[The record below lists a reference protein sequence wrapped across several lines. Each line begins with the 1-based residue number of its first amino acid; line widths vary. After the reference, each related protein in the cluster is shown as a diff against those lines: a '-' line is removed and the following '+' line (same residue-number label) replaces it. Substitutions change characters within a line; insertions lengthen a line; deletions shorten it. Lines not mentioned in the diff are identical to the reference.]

1 MIDDRR
7 PRILFFAEAVT
18 LAHITR
24 PLTLA
29 QALDADKFEIHFA
42 CAPGKDFLFNDV
54 NFKRWPI
61 FSIKADTFLNALSKG
76 APLYDLRT
84 LSRYVEDDR
93 QLIETLRPELVVG
106 DFRLSL
112 AVSAPVCKVPYVA
125 IANAHWSPFST
136 LKNFPL
142 PNIPPTRLLGVG
154 LAQRLFHIV
163 KPLAFAYH
171 ARPLN
176 KLRRSFR
183 LPSIE
188 SLPETYT
195 YGDYTLYADVPTLVP
210 TENLPSNHRYI
221 GPIFWSPQIALPE
234 WWKTLTE
241 KDTVIYVTLGSSGQI
256 DLLPI
261 IIAGVKHLPVT
272 VLLATAGRTNL
283 EELPNN
289 FRTAD
294 YLPGEKVSKRARL
307 VICNGGSATAYQALK
322 SGVPVLGIPSNL
334 DQFLTMTAI
343 MKKNAGILLRPEGL
357 SSELVRC
364 SVIKMLDS
372 EDYQTCAHEI
382 ATDISNYDAQANFR
396 SFIEQLLDRSHGAE

>member
-1 MIDDRR
+1 MIHDRR

-29 QALDADKFEIHFA
+29 QALAADKFEIHFA
-42 CAPGKDFLFNDV
+42 CAPGKDFFFNDV

-61 FSIKADTFLNALSKG
+61 FSIKDDAFLNALSNG
-76 APLYDLRT
+76 APLYDVKT
-84 LSRYVEDDR
+84 LARYVEDDR
-93 QLIETLRPELVVG
+93 QLIETLRPDLVVG

-142 PNIPPTRLLGVG
+142 PNIPPTRLFGVG
-154 LAQRLFHIV
+154 LAQRLFHLV

-176 KLRRSFR
+176 KLRRRFR
-183 LPSIE
+183 LPAME
-188 SLPETYT
+188 SLLQAYT

-221 GPIFWSPQIALPE
+221 GPIFWSPLIALPE

-261 IIAGVKHLPVT
+261 IVAGVKDLPVT
-272 VLLATAGRTNL
+272 VLLATAGRTKLDN
-283 EELPNN
+283 LPNN
-289 FRTAD
+289 FRAAH
-294 YLPGEKVSKRARL
+294 YLPGEKVCKHARL

-322 SGVPVLGIPSNL
+322 AGVPVLGIPSNL

-343 MKKNAGILLRPEGL
+343 MKKNAGMLLRPERL
-357 SSELVRC
+357 SSELVRG
-364 SVIKMLDS
+364 SVMKMLDR
-372 EDYQTCAHEI
+372 EDYQTCANEI
-382 ATDISNYDAQANFR
+382 AADISNYDAQANFR
-396 SFIEQLLDRSHGAE
+396 SFIEQLLNRSHAAE

>member
-1 MIDDRR
+1 MKYDRR

-18 LAHITR
+18 LAHVTR

-54 NFKRWPI
+54 NLKRWPI
-61 FSIKADTFLNALSKG
+61 FSIKDDVFLNALSNG
-76 APLYDLRT
+76 APLYNVQT
-84 LSRYVEDDR
+84 LARYIEDDR
-93 QLIETLRPELVVG
+93 QLIETLRPDLVVG

-112 AVSAPVCKVPYVA
+112 AVSAPLCKVPYVA

-142 PNIPPTRLLGVG
+142 PNTPITRLLGVG
-154 LAQRLFHIV
+154 LGQRLFHLV
-163 KPLAFAYH
+163 KPLAFAFH

-183 LPSIE
+183 LPVME
-188 SLPETYT
+188 SLLEAYT

-234 WWKTLTE
+234 WWKDLTE

-261 IIAGVKHLPVT
+261 IVAGVKDVPLT
-272 VLLATAGRTNL
+272 ILLATAGRTKL

-294 YLPGEKVSKRARL
+294 YLPGEKASKHARL

-322 SGVPVLGIPSNL
+322 AGVPVLGIPSNL

-343 MKKNAGILLRPEGL
+343 MKKNAGMLLRPEGL
-357 SSELVRC
+357 TSELVRD
-364 SVIKMLDS
+364 SVMKMLAT
-372 EDYQTCAHEI
+372 EDYQTCANEI
-382 ATDISNYDAQANFR
+382 AADIANYDAQSNFC
-396 SFIEQLLDRSHGAE
+396 SFIEQLLDRVDTE